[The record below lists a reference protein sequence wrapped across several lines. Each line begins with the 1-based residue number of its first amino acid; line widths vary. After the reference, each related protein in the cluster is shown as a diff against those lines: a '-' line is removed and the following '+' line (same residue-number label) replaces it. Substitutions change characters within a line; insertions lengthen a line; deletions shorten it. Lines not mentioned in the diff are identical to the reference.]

1 MDNPNDFPAR
11 NLLVGFPSHAK
22 SREFSGIHWLTIVVV
37 ESMPWPVSVI
47 HGPACA
53 SEASLKSCV
62 SFDPSLLASGHSRR
76 TISYKRTE
84 GR

>member
-1 MDNPNDFPAR
+1 MDFHIPIRFNHIPSMDNPNDFPAR

-22 SREFSGIHWLTIVVV
+22 RREFSGIHWLT
-37 ESMPWPVSVI
+37 
-47 HGPACA
+47 A